1 MDLLKSEYGMSLQE
15 IRGCTRREISELLE
29 AMVSRKKGWP
39 EEQAVD
45 SMKATDD
52 IKARIAKARS
62 KRFQGVNDGNSWGK
76 PTDNP
81 DHRG

>member
-1 MDLLKSEYGMSLQE
+1 MLD
-15 IRGCTRREISELLE
+15 

-39 EEQAVD
+39 EEEGVG
-45 SMKATDD
+45 KIEATDD

-62 KRFQGVNDGNSWGK
+62 KRFQGVNDGGNGGK

-81 DHRG
+81 DHR